1 MRVVIDTNVLIS
13 GLLFGGPPAECLEL
27 ALLGEVEMVL
37 TEHTLDELGR
47 KLSDEKFLLKPS
59 EVLRFLALVRGHA
72 VLVEPEEGGGW
83 VSDDPD
89 DDKVVAAALGGG
101 ASLII
106 TGDGSILRASPFEDV
121 KAVTPKRALGI
132 LRQLE

>member
-1 MRVVIDTNVLIS
+1 MRVVIDAKVLIS

-37 TEHTLDELGR
+37 TEHTLEELAR
-47 KLSDEKFLLKPS
+47 KLSDDRFLLRPS
-59 EVLRFLALVRGHA
+59 EALRFLALVRERA
-72 VLVEPEEGGGW
+72 VLVEAEEGNW
-83 VSDDPD
+83 VPDDPD

-106 TGDGSILRASPFEDV
+106 TGDGSILRASPFEGV
-121 KAVTPKRALGI
+121 RAVTPKRALGI
-132 LRQLE
+132 LEHPR